1 MAGQEVDQKVLS
13 ARLFLRDR
21 SSAPLIS
28 LLREQIVNGRL
39 GKFKVVAFP
48 DRFKG
53 LPPVYY
59 CLKFNLFFNSIIAI
73 PFYYSCQFD
82 VLSCVLL
89 KIYMHGKL
97 HKKLLFVFLEHCIR
111 QM

>member
-13 ARLFLRDR
+13 ARLFLCDR

-48 DRFKG
+48 DIFKG
-53 LPPVYY
+53 LAPVYY
-59 CLKFNLFFNSIIAI
+59 CLKFIYFF
-73 PFYYSCQFD
+73 F
-82 VLSCVLL
+82 
-89 KIYMHGKL
+89 
-97 HKKLLFVFLEHCIR
+97 FLIV
-111 QM
+111 